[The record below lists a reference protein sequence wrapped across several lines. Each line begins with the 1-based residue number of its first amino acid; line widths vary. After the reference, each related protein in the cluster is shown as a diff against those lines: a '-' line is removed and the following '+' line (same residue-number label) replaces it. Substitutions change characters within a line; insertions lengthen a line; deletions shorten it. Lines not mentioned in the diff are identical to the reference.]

1 MNMLSLTRSENRKNN
16 PTGLNNEFNY
26 QGKSYRLDLSFDTVI
41 SFYQLLDDEHF
52 SAEEKVSV
60 AFEMFFGFKPQNSDF
75 AVSAFE
81 QISSY
86 LREQPYGNDDEEESS
101 SDMQGNPTPA
111 VKYYSYTQDAQ
122 AIYASFRDQYGINL
136 LQEKGRMHW
145 DEFKALFAGL
155 NDKTYMSRI
164 IQIRMRDTSELKGQE
179 LTDALNAKQYYELNE
194 NKTEEAREQQF
205 TGFMNTLRNWAQS

>member
-1 MNMLSLTRSENRKNN
+1 MLSLTRSEDRKSN

-26 QGKSYRLDLSFDTVI
+26 QGKSYRIDLSFDTVI

-52 SAEEKVSV
+52 SVEEKVSV

-111 VKYYSYTQDAQ
+111 VKYYSYTQDAE
-122 AIYASFRDQYGINL
+122 AIYASFREQYGINL
-136 LQEKGRMHW
+136 LQEKGKLHW

-155 NDKTYMSRI
+155 GPNTYFQRI
-164 IQIRMRDTSELKGQE
+164 IEIRMRDTSKLEGQTLNDTLKAQ
-179 LTDALNAKQYYELNE
+179 QYYELNE
-194 NKTEEAREQQF
+194 NKTEKAREQQF
-205 TGFMNTLRNWAQS
+205 TGFMNTLKAWAQS